1 MAIPGPAEGMKDCG
15 IEWVG
20 EIPCEWKISPLK
32 FVLSCYGRIG
42 FRGYTTADLVD
53 IGEGPITLSPT
64 NIINNKLSLK
74 KCSYISWDKYY
85 ESPEIMLHSGDIV
98 FVKTASVGKCAIYDS
113 EEEATV
119 NPQFVVLK
127 DIKCDRRFLFY
138 TLISPVIQIPV
149 MFSVFG
155 SVVGTITQK
164 QLLSYR
170 ICLPTLLEQQAIA
183 DYLDERCSKIDEIIS
198 EATASIEEYK
208 GLKQAVITDT
218 VTKGLNKQI
227 PLKNSGYDYIGDIPV
242 HWSMCKVRHIGHPQN
257 GISFGSDSYGE
268 GYPFVSYGDVY
279 RNYSLPEQVEGLIQS
294 SDADR
299 ERYSVQKGDI
309 FFTRTSETK
318 EEIGFSCVCTK
329 TIPNAVFAG
338 FLIRVRPFNKK
349 LDTGFAKY
357 YFRSNHLR
365 AYFVKEMN
373 LVIRAS
379 LGQELLKGA
388 PVLLPPIDE
397 QKEIAV
403 YLDKKCSLIDSIIDE
418 KEAMIQELQAY
429 KKSLIY
435 EVVTGKRRV
444 V

>member
-1 MAIPGPAEGMKDCG
+1 MAKLRNGYSLNPRAL
-15 IEWVG
+15 WAG
-20 EIPCEWKISPLK
+20 EVPDGWEFFKGK
-32 FVLSCYGRIG
+32 YVF
-42 FRGYTTADLVD
+42 
-53 IGEGPITLSPT
+53 GERFEKGNEKNLELLSPT
-64 NIINNKLSLK
+64 QKYGVIPQSMYDELSGMRAVKVKESTDLSLFKTVHTGDFCISLRSFQGGFEYSRYEGVVSPAYHILFPK
-74 KCSYISWDKYY
+74 KNIVDGYYKYLFKEKSFIAEMNSYCQSLRDGKNISY
-85 ESPEIMLHSGDIV
+85 EDFG
-98 FVKTASVGKCAIYDS
+98 KT
-113 EEEATV
+113 
-119 NPQFVVLK
+119 
-127 DIKCDRRFLFY
+127 
-138 TLISPVIQIPV
+138 VIPYPP
-149 MFSVFG
+149 
-155 SVVGTITQK
+155 
-164 QLLSYR
+164 LD
-170 ICLPTLLEQQAIA
+170 EQRAIA

-242 HWSMCKVRHIGHPQN
+242 HWSMCKVRHIGNAQN
-257 GISFGSDSYGE
+257 GISFGGDAYGE

-279 RNYSLPEQVEGLIQS
+279 RNFSLPEHVKGLIQS

-338 FLIRVRPFNKK
+338 FLIRVRPFNEK

>member
-1 MAIPGPAEGMKDCG
+1 MGAMKNTG
-15 IEWVG
+15 VAWIG
-20 EIPCEWKISPLK
+20 EIPSEWELGKVKYGFDRKKEKSTEKDPVVLSLARAGVRVRDISTNEGQLAASYEGYNSVEPNDLLLNPMDLISGANCSISHVSGVISPAYMNL
-32 FVLSCYGRIG
+32 RARNG
-42 FRGYTTADLVD
+42 FDPRYYDYFFKTQYWSLALFAHGKGVSFDNRW
-53 IGEGPITLSPT
+53 TLNESTLRDYFIPMP
-64 NIINNKLSLK
+64 
-74 KCSYISWDKYY
+74 SY
-85 ESPEIMLHSGDIV
+85 
-98 FVKTASVGKCAIYDS
+98 
-113 EEEATV
+113 
-119 NPQFVVLK
+119 Q
-127 DIKCDRRFLFY
+127 
-138 TLISPVIQIPV
+138 
-149 MFSVFG
+149 
-155 SVVGTITQK
+155 
-164 QLLSYR
+164 
-170 ICLPTLLEQQAIA
+170 EQQAIA
-183 DYLDERCSKIDEIIS
+183 DYLDDRCSKIDEIIA

-208 GLKQAVITDT
+208 ELKQAVIFEA
-218 VTKGLNKQI
+218 VTKGLDKNVPMKDSGFDFIGEI
-227 PLKNSGYDYIGDIPV
+227 PAN
-242 HWSMCKVRHIGHPQN
+242 WEMCKVRHIGSPQN
-257 GISFGSDSYGE
+257 GISFGGDAYGD

-279 RNYSLPEQVEGLIQS
+279 RNFSLPKQIKGLIQS

-318 EEIGFSCVCTK
+318 EEIGFSSVCEE

-338 FLIRVRPFNKK
+338 FLIRVRPFNDK

-388 PVLLPPIDE
+388 PVLLPPKEE
-397 QKEIAV
+397 QRWIADF
-403 YLDKKCSLIDSIIDE
+403 LDKNCALIDSTISE
-418 KEAMIQELQAY
+418 KESVISDLQAY